1 MTSGFGT
8 ALALAASILIAPDAA
23 AWCSSAIRAIDPA
36 LPGWVTDGG
45 PILGVLGLLGLMM
58 KALLPKAYAFF
69 NRANDLLERVEKKLD
84 ALDARDGDKERE
96 ELRRER
102 EALRAI
108 AESIRDKNGRD
119 DHGTGST

>member
-1 MTSGFGT
+1 MTSGLGT
-8 ALALAASILIAPDAA
+8 ALALAASILIAPNAA
-23 AWCSSAIRAIDPA
+23 AWGSSAIEAIDPT

-45 PILGVLGLLGLMM
+45 PILGVLGLLAWLMR
-58 KALLPKAYAFF
+58 ALLPRAHSFF
-69 NRANDLLERVEKKLD
+69 DRAHALLERVERKLD

-108 AESIRDKNGRD
+108 AESIREKSERD
-119 DHGTGST
+119 GHGTGST